1 MGLRDWWRRL
11 RTWDWEP
18 ERFDLD
24 ELSRRLGVS
33 LRPLL
38 AVEARYHEFPVA
50 KRSGGF
56 RTIAAP
62 DPQLKKV
69 QRLIHRRLLQ
79 RLPVHRCA
87 HGFSRGRSIVT
98 NAAAHTGKAV
108 VVRLDIRSFFAS
120 TSAKRVRKYFRTIG
134 WSRQAADL
142 LVKLCTWR
150 GALPQGAPT
159 SPRLSNL
166 VNYQLD
172 TRLARLAESFHMVW
186 RNPATGEIKDFGKTG
201 ATYTRYADDI
211 VLSFDQDRAMVIKQM
226 ISDTRRIAGEY
237 GYRLHRRK
245 KMRIRRRYQCQEVTG
260 LVVNQ
265 QVALPR
271 RTRRWLRAVEHR
283 VATSSE
289 PSISREQLAGW
300 RALQQMIETQRDQ

>member
-1 MGLRDWWRRL
+1 VGLRDWWQRF
-11 RTWDWEP
+11 RTWDWEA
-18 ERFDLD
+18 ERYDLD

-38 AVEARYHEFPVA
+38 AVEPHYHEFPVA

-69 QRLIHRRLLQ
+69 QRLINRRLLQ

-87 HGFSRGRSIVT
+87 TGFTRGRSIVT
-98 NAAAHTGKAV
+98 NAAAHVGKEV
-108 VVRLDIRSFFAS
+108 VVRLDICSFFAS
-120 TSAKRVRKYFRTIG
+120 TSAKRIRKYFRTIG
-134 WSRQAADL
+134 WSREAADL
-142 LVKLCTWR
+142 LDKLCTWR

-166 VNYQLD
+166 VNFQLD
-172 TRLARLAESFHMVW
+172 TRLAALAEQSHLVW
-186 RNPATGEIKDFGKTG
+186 RNPATGEVTDLGKMG
-201 ATYTRYADDI
+201 VTYTRYADDL
-211 VLSFDQDRAMVIKQM
+211 VFSFDQDRALAIKKMV
-226 ISDTRRIAGEY
+226 SDTRRIAGEY

-245 KMRIRRRYQCQEVTG
+245 KLRIRRQHQCQEVTG
-260 LVVNQ
+260 LVVNR

-271 RTRRWLRAVEHR
+271 RTRRWLRAVVHYASTGR
-283 VATSSE
+283 E
-289 PSISREQLAGW
+289 PSISQTQLAGW
-300 RALQQMIETQRDQ
+300 QALQHMIETQRNR